1 MKEIVG
7 GRQEQVRTGYEDL
20 SEEEMEAIM
29 DGTKPD
35 PMAEEEPEVEPEV
48 EEDPK
53 KVEDDEEAE
62 EEVEEDPEDPEPEE
76 DEEVEED
83 TVSVEDR
90 LAAMEK
96 RLELESLKRERAE
109 EATKRAELMASKN
122 AGRAGFLK
130 QQLEKKKAGK
140 KAVKPESDND
150 EDGETEDPWDA
161 TEQAQDDA
169 EQREV
174 APSLWAEDRKEL
186 VEMAINEEGVKFAS
200 ERAAELEDMPE
211 GFGARLQELVS
222 AEAVPYRDAFRTSSI
237 KAVRKLS
244 RSLMATAY
252 ATARIEFA
260 DKKTAEAV
268 TRKAESVAKSKR
280 RKKKAAISKSGA
292 PKKIKGK
299 PANYD
304 DMSDEEL
311 ENEFKGEF
319 GHNYNGRGRS

>member
-1 MKEIVG
+1 MKEMADG
-7 GRQEQVRTGYEDL
+7 TRQEMPKTGYEDL
-20 SEEEMEAIM
+20 TEEEMEAILE
-29 DGTKPD
+29 GRKPD
-35 PMAEEEPEVEPEV
+35 PTV
-48 EEDPK
+48 EE
-53 KVEDDEEAE
+53 DEEAE
-62 EEVEEDPEDPEPEE
+62 EETKEVEDDPEKEEEAEEDPEDDEPEE
-76 DEEVEED
+76 DDEVEED

-140 KAVKPESDND
+140 KAVKPESED
-150 EDGETEDPWDA
+150 EDGDTEDPWDA

-169 EQREV
+169 EQPSAE
-174 APSLWAEDRKEL
+174 PSLWAEDRKEL

-200 ERAAELEDMPE
+200 ERSAELEAMPE

-292 PKKIKGK
+292 PKKVKGK
-299 PANYD
+299 PASYD
-304 DMSDEEL
+304 DMSDDEL